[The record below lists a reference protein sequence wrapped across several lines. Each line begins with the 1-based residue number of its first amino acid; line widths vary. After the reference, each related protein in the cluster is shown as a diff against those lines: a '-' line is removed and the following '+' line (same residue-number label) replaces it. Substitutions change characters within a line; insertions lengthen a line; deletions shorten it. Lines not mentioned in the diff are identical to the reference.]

1 MKITDSVKIGGITY
15 KVEISDLI
23 SNNVDCDGQIDYK
36 EQLISLKS
44 DMNHDTDYAKEVFLH
59 EILHGIYE
67 HCGVTQNEDKVRALS
82 IALYMVLKDNPEI
95 FEERD
100 IAKRAVSLVDG
111 HIEE

>member
-15 KVEISDLI
+15 EVKFPDLI

-44 DMNHDTDYAKEVFLH
+44 DMNRDTDYAKEVFLH

-67 HCGVTQNEDKVRALS
+67 HCGFTQNEDNIRALS
-82 IALYMVLKDNPEI
+82 IALYMVIKDNPEI
-95 FEERD
+95 F
-100 IAKRAVSLVDG
+100 KK
-111 HIEE
+111 